1 MMMHLETKSSSVIEE
16 AISLLSRPVDVESD
30 YLPHHEYLLP
40 SIEKLKEIVE
50 LLRSIIFPG
59 YFGGA
64 VLRKKSLPHFL
75 GVRIEKLY
83 LLLSEQILSVQHF
96 DTDNNG
102 RENAAE
108 HAAETARS
116 FVGVIPEIRR
126 KLYTDVN
133 AIYDG
138 DPAAKNHGEIIFCY
152 PCVRAMIN
160 YRAAHTLL
168 SLGVPLIPRI
178 ITEMAHSETG
188 IDIHPGAH
196 IGDYFSIDHG
206 TGVVI
211 GETCIIGNHVRLY
224 QGVTLGAKK
233 FTLDKN
239 GNPAKDVPRHPIIE
253 DNVVVYSNANILGR
267 ITIGKNSVIGGNV
280 WQTKSVP
287 PNSRVLQQMAVE
299 STFTDG
305 LGI

>member
-1 MMMHLETKSSSVIEE
+1 METKNDNIIEE
-16 AISLLSRPVDVESD
+16 AIKLLSSPADDTEGDDSG
-30 YLPHHEYLLP
+30 HHEYLLP
-40 SIEKLKEIVE
+40 SIDKLKEIVE
-50 LLRSIIFPG
+50 LLRSILFPG
-59 YFGGA
+59 YFGGPVSRRQA
-64 VLRKKSLPHFL
+64 LQHFL
-75 GVRIEKLY
+75 GVRVEKLY
-83 LLLSEQILSVQHF
+83 GLLAEQILSVQHF
-96 DTDNNG
+96 DTENNHAANAS
-102 RENAAE
+102 EKAAE
-108 HAAETARS
+108 IARQFIGILS
-116 FVGVIPEIRR
+116 EIRK
-126 KLYTDVN
+126 KLWTDVK

-138 DPAAKNHGEIIFCY
+138 DPAAKNYGEIIFCY
-152 PCVRAMIN
+152 PSIRAMIN

-211 GETCIIGNHVRLY
+211 GETCIIGSHVRLY

-233 FTLDKN
+233 FALDEH
-239 GNPAKDVPRHPIIE
+239 GNPVKNLPRHPIIE
-253 DNVVVYSNANILGR
+253 DNVVIYSNANILGR

-287 PNSRVLQQMAVE
+287 PNSRVLQQIAVE
-299 STFTDG
+299 SSFTDG

>member
-1 MMMHLETKSSSVIEE
+1 MQTNNGDIIEE
-16 AISLLSRPVDVESD
+16 AIKLLSSPADDSEGD
-30 YLPHHEYLLP
+30 YSGQHEYLLP

-50 LLRSIIFPG
+50 LLRSILFPG
-59 YFGGA
+59 YFGGP
-64 VLRKKSLPHFL
+64 VLRRQSLQHFL
-75 GVRIEKLY
+75 GVRVEKLY
-83 LLLSEQILSVQHF
+83 GLLAEQILSVQHF
-96 DTDNNG
+96 DTENNSAANAS
-102 RENAAE
+102 EKAAE
-108 HAAETARS
+108 IARQFIGILS
-116 FVGVIPEIRR
+116 EIRK
-126 KLYTDVN
+126 KLWTDVK

-138 DPAAKNHGEIIFCY
+138 DPAAKNYGEIIFCY
-152 PCVRAMIN
+152 PSIRAMVN
-160 YRAAHTLL
+160 YRSAHTLL

-211 GETCIIGNHVRLY
+211 GETCIIGSHVRLY

-233 FTLDKN
+233 FALDEH
-239 GNPAKDVPRHPIIE
+239 GNPVKNLPRHPIIE
-253 DNVVVYSNANILGR
+253 DNVVIYSNANILGR

-287 PNSRVLQQMAVE
+287 PNSRVLQQIAVE
-299 STFTDG
+299 SSFTDG

>member
-1 MMMHLETKSSSVIEE
+1 METNNNSVIEE
-16 AISLLSRPVDVESD
+16 AIKLLSTSSD
-30 YLPHHEYLLP
+30 TEIDDSGHQENPLP
-40 SIEKLKEIVE
+40 SIEKVKEIVE

-59 YFGGA
+59 YFGGP
-64 VLRKKSLPHFL
+64 VLRKQSRQHFL

-83 LLLSEQILSVQHF
+83 GLLTEQILSVQHF
-96 DTDNNG
+96 DT
-102 RENAAE
+102 ENSDSTNAPEKATE
-108 HAAETARS
+108 IAGQFIE
-116 FVGVIPEIRR
+116 ILPEIRR
-126 KLYTDVN
+126 KLWTDVK

-138 DPAAKNHGEIIFCY
+138 DPAAKNYGEIIFCY
-152 PCVRAMIN
+152 PSIRAVIN

-196 IGDYFSIDHG
+196 IGDYFCIDHG

-211 GETCIIGNHVRLY
+211 GETCIIGDHVRLY

-233 FTLDKN
+233 FELDDE
-239 GNPAKDVPRHPIIE
+239 GNPVKNVPRHPIIE
-253 DNVVVYSNANILGR
+253 DNVVIYSNANILGR

-280 WQTKSVP
+280 WQTRSVP
-287 PNSRVLQQMAVE
+287 PNSRVLQQKAVE
-299 STFTDG
+299 TNFTDG